1 MSDPALWIALFF
13 SLLGCLYASW
23 NVALRTYSRSRLTER
38 LEEAGKPQALAWFVD
53 QFDHLLLMTGT
64 LRIAVSLVVVLAALR
79 FIEDEYA
86 VASPVA
92 SYTAA
97 FLVAGML
104 VSVFG
109 LAIPI
114 SLARYVPEAMLVR
127 TMGLLKVHMVLFSP
141 IATMLHV
148 FDPIVRRMSGADIEK
163 DPDSRVTEDVMSVV
177 EDHESGGEVDPDQRQ
192 MIEAV
197 FELPNTTAGEI
208 MTPRTDIRGI
218 REDATLDEIKSTILD
233 AGHSRIPVYR
243 DTIDHIVGILY
254 VKDLVPFIGLDA
266 ATTFALQKVLRDAM
280 MVPESKS
287 VRELL
292 SEFRAKQVHIAIVL
306 DEYGGTAGLVTIEDI
321 LEELV
326 GEIQDEYERPAQ
338 TQDITRVDEHT
349 YEIEGRVDIDDLND
363 ELDVELPDDEDY
375 ETIGGFVF
383 STLGHVPDIGE
394 KFDYDNLTIEV
405 LDAERTRVKRV
416 RITIKD
422 ATDEVVSESSA
433 AGTNGK

>member
-1 MSDPALWIALFF
+1 VSDPALWIALFF
-13 SLLGCLYASW
+13 SLMACLYGTW
-23 NVALRTYSRSRLTER
+23 NTVLRTYSRSRLSEQ
-38 LEEAGKPQALAWFVD
+38 LEDAGKPTAINWFVD

-64 LRIAVSLVVVLAALR
+64 ARIAVNLIVMLATLD
-79 FIEDEYA
+79 FIEGHYA
-86 VASPVA
+86 IQSDWLA
-92 SYTAA
+92 YTTA
-97 FLVAGML
+97 FLVAGAL
-104 VSVFG
+104 ISIFG
-109 LAIPI
+109 LAIPL
-114 SLARYVPEAMLVR
+114 SLARYLPEAILVR
-127 TMGLLKVHMVLFSP
+127 TVMLLRVHMLLFSP
-141 IATMLHV
+141 MARMLHM
-148 FDPIVRRMSGADIEK
+148 FDPVVRRMSGVDIEK
-163 DPDSRVTEDVMSVV
+163 DDDNRVSEDVLSIV
-177 EDHESGGEVDPDQRQ
+177 EDHESGGDVDPDQRQ

-218 REDATLDEIKSTILD
+218 REDATMEEIKAFILD

-254 VKDLVPFIGLDA
+254 VKDLVPLIGLTNASAFD
-266 ATTFALQKVLRDAM
+266 LQKSLRDAM

-292 SEFRAKQVHIAIVL
+292 SEFRGKQVHIAIVL

-326 GEIQDEYERPAQ
+326 GEIQDEYERAPV
-338 TQDITRVDEHT
+338 TQDITRVDERT
-349 YEIEGRVDIDDLND
+349 FEIEGRVDIDDLND
-363 ELDVELPDDEDY
+363 ELDIELPDDEDY

-383 STLGHVPDIGE
+383 STLGHVPDVGE

-416 RITIKD
+416 RITLKD
-422 ATDEVVSESSA
+422 ATDEPVTENSA
-433 AGTNGK
+433 AGSN